1 MKWWRTPVSDRPV
14 LPLAFWGFAILAFTI
29 LAPTW
34 LTGCSGS
41 SAHRPAQP
49 DAGPARDGD
58 ASRTKDPNTTD
69 VRGEILGSGDL
80 DRSGRNDGI
89 ARIDAAGNDSSQT
102 DADWLIDSLAVPVD
116 SLNLPGAFQVDLPDI
131 SDSLAAA
138 TEAQLPSVDEI
149 FDYPIEFNRRVL
161 AWIDFYLGR
170 GRRSFDHSLERS
182 GRYLAMARRIF
193 AEEGVP
199 QDLASLAHV
208 ESGFRHNAQSPARA
222 LGLWQFM
229 RGTARCYGLRC
240 DAYVDERLDPEK
252 STRACAQ
259 HLRDLYAEYG
269 DWYLSLAAYNAGAG
283 KVNRAIRKTGEH
295 NFWDIARTRYLVNE
309 TRNFVPAI
317 LAATILAKSPGAYG
331 FKEATEPPL
340 EYDTITVDTPTD
352 LRVLSAAAG
361 IPLAELVDL
370 NPALLLMQTPRGE
383 PYAVH
388 VPAGFGEAVAAAI
401 EEIPPEKRLVHH
413 RHVVRSGQTLG
424 GLAHRYGTT
433 VGAIQDANG
442 MGRRTTIYA
451 GDTLLIPSRHGG
463 LGDLALAGPD
473 GTIKHTVRRGEC
485 LSNIAA
491 HYRVKVGAISSANG
505 LADPRRIY
513 PGQVLA
519 IPLPPDRLLTQ
530 LAERDPVGL
539 GSGGALPVR
548 AQNNSDSLGRVASTA
563 HIVEQAREA
572 IKLEEAR
579 AAEENR
585 RLPGPTLHTVRRGD
599 TLSEIATRYDVR
611 VSELRRWN
619 GLGRSSLIYP
629 GRDLRVAPPDG
640 NPSGES
646 RVHVVQRGESL
657 WTIAQRYGVR
667 VSDLTQWNDISR
679 GSIIR
684 PGQKLLLY

>member
-1 MKWWRTPVSDRPV
+1 MNWWRASVPDRSLPSLALLALV
-14 LPLAFWGFAILAFTI
+14 L
-29 LAPTW
+29 
-34 LTGCSGS
+34 LTGCAS
-41 SAHRPAQP
+41 SALRQPAPTAVDSPSVATSLAGEDP
-49 DAGPARDGD
+49 DTPNALESDSLQAG
-58 ASRTKDPNTTD
+58 
-69 VRGEILGSGDL
+69 
-80 DRSGRNDGI
+80 
-89 ARIDAAGNDSSQT
+89 
-102 DADWLIDSLAVPVD
+102 ADWLIDSLAVPVD

-149 FDYPIEFNRRVL
+149 FDYPVELNRRVL

-170 GRRSFDHSLERS
+170 GRRTFDRSLERS

-199 QDLASLAHV
+199 QDLAFLAHV

-229 RGTARCYGLRC
+229 RGTGRRYGLRC

-259 HLRDLYAEYG
+259 HLRDLCAEYG

-283 KVNRAIRKTGEH
+283 KVNRAIRKTGTR

-331 FKEATEPPL
+331 FKETTDPPL
-340 EYDTITVDTPTD
+340 EYDTFTVDTPTD
-352 LRVLSAAAG
+352 LRVVSAAG
-361 IPLAELVDL
+361 GVPLAELLEL
-370 NPALLLMQTPRGE
+370 NPALLLMQTPRGGAYE
-383 PYAVH
+383 LH
-388 VPAGFGEAVAAAI
+388 VPAGFGEPVAAAI

-413 RHVVRSGQTLG
+413 RHVVQSGQTLG
-424 GLAHRYGTT
+424 GLARRYGTT
-433 VGAIQDANG
+433 VRAIQDANS
-442 MGRRTTIYA
+442 MGRTTTIYA
-451 GDTLLIPSRHGG
+451 GDTLLVPSRHGG
-463 LGDLALAGPD
+463 IGDLALAGPD
-473 GTIKHTVRRGEC
+473 GTIKHTVRRGDT
-485 LSNIAA
+485 LSEIAA
-491 HYRVKVGAISSANG
+491 RYRVQMGAISAANG

-513 PGQVLA
+513 PGQVLT
-519 IPLPPDRLLTQ
+519 IPVPPERALAR

-579 AAEENR
+579 AAEEGR
-585 RLPGPTLHTVRRGD
+585 PRPGPTLHTVRQGD
-599 TLSEIATRYDVR
+599 TLSEIAARYDVR

-619 GLGRSSLIYP
+619 GLDRSGLIYP
-629 GRDLRVAPPDG
+629 GQDLRVAPPDG

-657 WTIAQRYGVR
+657 WTIAKRYGVR
-667 VSDLTQWNDISR
+667 ITDLTRWNGIR
-679 GSIIR
+679 RQSIIR